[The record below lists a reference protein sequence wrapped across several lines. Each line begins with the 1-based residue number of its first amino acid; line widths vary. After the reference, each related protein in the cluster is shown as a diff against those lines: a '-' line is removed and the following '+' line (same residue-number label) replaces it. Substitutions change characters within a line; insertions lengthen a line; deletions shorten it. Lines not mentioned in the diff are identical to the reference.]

1 MDVRMTYLDEFSD
14 LYLIISIFHDISRF
28 YFAFFPKLAI
38 WQAESLVFA
47 LDFATLGGTGGQHV
61 WPTEGMAPHG
71 SGSHF
76 GHLRCFFKVRMFGR
90 SISKRIAAQNSQVRV
105 PV

>member
-1 MDVRMTYLDEFSD
+1 MIFLD
-14 LYLIISIFHDISRF
+14 SILHSFQNLRF
-28 YFAFFPKLAI
+28 DRLNL
-38 WQAESLVFA
+38 LVFA

-76 GHLRCFFKVRMFGR
+76 GHLRDLLTCFFKVRMFGR
-90 SISKRIAAQNSQVRV
+90 SMSKRIAAQNSQVRV